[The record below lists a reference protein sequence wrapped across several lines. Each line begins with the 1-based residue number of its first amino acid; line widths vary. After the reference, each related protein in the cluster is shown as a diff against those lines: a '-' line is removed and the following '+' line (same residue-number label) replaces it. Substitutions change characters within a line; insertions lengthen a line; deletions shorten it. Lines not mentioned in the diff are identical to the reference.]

1 MGRSRDSRTGRG
13 ARWGL
18 LSVGCAGVLVA
29 GIALGPVFARIT
41 RDEEPR
47 GAVVT
52 TLEPTLP
59 DIATQEPPPEA
70 SVASSPRRKAVGRF
84 KGTAKGTGEAA
95 AAVPRVDEKWVAR
108 TADAVGI
115 PATAVR
121 AYGRAVLGAPKGCE
135 LGWTTLA
142 GIGWV
147 ESQHGTIGGR
157 TLGDDGRSD
166 TPVLGPALDG
176 GAGLAA
182 IRADAES
189 SALHGD
195 PVWDHAVGPMQ
206 FIPSTW
212 ARFARDGDGDGTADP
227 HDIDDAAVAAAAY
240 LCHDTRDL
248 TTSAGWNAA
257 IFSYNHDTG
266 YVVAV
271 HAAANRYGQLA
282 G

>member
-1 MGRSRDSRTGRG
+1 M
-13 ARWGL
+13 
-18 LSVGCAGVLVA
+18 GCAGVLVA
-29 GIALGPVFARIT
+29 GVALGPVFARIT
-41 RDEEPR
+41 EDEEPR

-52 TLEPTLP
+52 TLTPTP
-59 DIATQEPPPEA
+59 RPEVATQEPPTDA
-70 SVASSPRRKAVGRF
+70 TVASSPRRTG
-84 KGTAKGTGEAA
+84 KGTGAAEAA
-95 AAVPRVDEKWVAR
+95 AEVPRVDEKWVAR

-115 PATAVR
+115 PAPAVR
-121 AYGRAVLGAPKGCE
+121 AYGRAVLGAPRGCE

-147 ESQHGTIGGR
+147 ESQHGTIDGR
-157 TLGDDGRSD
+157 TLGDDGRPD
-166 TPVLGPALDG
+166 TPVIGPALDG
-176 GAGLAA
+176 GEGLAA
-182 IRADAES
+182 IRADER
-189 SALHGD
+189 SAAMHGD

-212 ARFARDGDGDGTADP
+212 ARFARDGDGDGVADP
-227 HDIDDAAVAAAAY
+227 HDLDDAAVAAAAY

-257 IFSYNHDTG
+257 IFSYNHDVG